1 MEIPEDQPKLPRAP
15 YPAPP
20 PFWKHFTTSNLAQ
33 LQDLQSTNS
42 TSTTDAKPTLSL
54 ALTYLTP
61 PPLPKTDYNSF
72 GPAHLIHP
80 SATRVPDDD
89 DLLFDPSTNVNYP
102 SLLLKL
108 TKSLLLN
115 FLELITILSQNPNEA
130 VEKLSDLNRLMVNVH
145 AVINMWRPHQAREAV
160 REMLEGMV
168 LDGEEE
174 LRKADV
180 ARTQMEAFLEQV
192 QERGL
197 GSVAEV
203 LRDGKEVNGVSEGRE
218 SVDGMSR
225 EDLEEAKSMWDAVRE
240 IANG

>member
-1 MEIPEDQPKLPRAP
+1 MDIPEEKPNVPRAP

-20 PFWKHFTTSNLAQ
+20 PFWKHFTSTNLAQ
-33 LQDLQSTNS
+33 LQDVQST
-42 TSTTDAKPTLSL
+42 TSSSATELKPPLPL
-54 ALTYLTP
+54 VLTCLTP
-61 PPLPKTDYNSF
+61 PPIPATDYNSF

-80 SATRVPDDD
+80 SATLIPADD
-89 DLLFDPSTNVNYP
+89 DLLFNPSTNINYS

-130 VEKLSDLNRLMVNVH
+130 VEKMQDLNRLMVNVH

-160 REMLEGMV
+160 REMLEGMM

-174 LRKADV
+174 LRKANI
-180 ARTQMEAFLEQV
+180 ARTQMDAFLQQV

-197 GSVAEV
+197 GGGAEGM
-203 LRDGKEVNGVSEGRE
+203 RDGEEVGGVREEETNVAGTRKEC
-218 SVDGMSR
+218 
-225 EDLEEAKSMWDAVRE
+225 LEEAKSKWHAVRE